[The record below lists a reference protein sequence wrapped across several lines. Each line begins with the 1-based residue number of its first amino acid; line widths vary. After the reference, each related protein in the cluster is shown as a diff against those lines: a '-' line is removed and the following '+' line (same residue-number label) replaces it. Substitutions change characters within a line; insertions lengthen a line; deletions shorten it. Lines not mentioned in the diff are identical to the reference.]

1 MQLKMQFA
9 FVLPLFFAPVMQT
22 NAEASQEYS
31 SKSQSR
37 SVRTGSDYTKP
48 SGFGLNLFVGA
59 DGAFVKTSSDS
70 SDESSKQ
77 GALYGGKAL
86 LTLVNRDLEIEGG
99 AGYCVSKLQG
109 NADIV
114 ADEKTGALVRLE
126 NVRIETQTAVAE
138 FSARLRLNH
147 SADGD
152 GVWSLGP
159 SAAAYL
165 GTNASFGPDTKK
177 LYHSAIFLGGQLAL
191 EFGTDFKPRL
201 VISYL
206 SDVNLFE
213 RQVHIGMLS
222 LQFGTGVFKP
232 KTVIKDVRNQTNNEV
247 IRKVPVEKTIQR
259 TIVKEQYRHL
269 LRSEVV
275 NFETDKAL
283 LLKRSE
289 IFLRELGLL
298 LSQNQD
304 RWSNLVIEG
313 HTDIRGDLDYN
324 NRLSLARASAVRDAL
339 SRSGVPAARMKALGF
354 GPSRPIDPNQGEIA
368 WARNRRVE
376 LGFEGTTDQ
385 EWLRNSIQKLED
397 ALRLA
402 PR

>member
-1 MQLKMQFA
+1 MQLNQRTAFTLHCVVFCIAARPAFA
-9 FVLPLFFAPVMQT
+9 SV
-22 NAEASQEYS
+22 
-31 SKSQSR
+31 SKTQSR
-37 SVRTGSDYTKP
+37 SVRTGSDYSKP
-48 SGFGLNLFVGA
+48 SGFGLNLFVGG
-59 DGAFVKTSSDS
+59 DGAFVRTSSDN

-77 GALYGGKAL
+77 GILYGGKAL

-99 AGYCVSKLQG
+99 GGYSVSKLQG
-109 NADIV
+109 PADIV
-114 ADEKTGALVRLE
+114 QDEKTGALVRLE
-126 NVRIETQTAVAE
+126 NVRIQTQTGIVE
-138 FSARLRLNH
+138 FSARLRLNQNPE
-147 SADGD
+147 GD

-159 SAAAYL
+159 TAAAYL

-191 EFGTDFKPRL
+191 EFGVDFKPRL
-201 VISYL
+201 VVSYL
-206 SDVNLFE
+206 TDVNLFE

-222 LQFGTGVFKP
+222 LQFGTGLFKP
-232 KTVIKDVRNQTNNEV
+232 KTVIKDIRNQTNNEV
-247 IRKVPVEKTIQR
+247 VRKVQVEKTIQR
-259 TIVKEQYRHL
+259 TVIKEQYRHL

-275 NFETDKAL
+275 NFETDKAI

-298 LSQNQD
+298 LSQNQE
-304 RWSNLVIEG
+304 RWSSVIIEG
-313 HTDIRGDLDYN
+313 HTDIRGDLEYN

-339 SRSGVPAARMKALGF
+339 ARSGVPASRMRAVGF
-354 GPSRPIDPNQGEIA
+354 GPSRPIDSNQGEVA

-397 ALRLA
+397 ALRSTS
-402 PR
+402 R